1 MQRCFSLK
9 KEHAQTLEFQAI
21 RSTNDCNTPVSARL
35 ILSAL
40 VELLPELD
48 KTQLNDTI
56 TRLNQRKNS

>member
-21 RSTNDCNTPVSARL
+21 RSTNDCNTPVSARQV
-35 ILSAL
+35 LSAL

-48 KTQLNDTI
+48 KT
-56 TRLNQRKNS
+56 

>member
-9 KEHAQTLEFQAI
+9 KEHAQILEFQAI

-35 ILSAL
+35 VLSAL

>member
-35 ILSAL
+35 VLSAL
-40 VELLPELD
+40 VELLPEFD

>member
-9 KEHAQTLEFQAI
+9 KEHAHTLEFQAI
-21 RSTNDCNTPVSARL
+21 RSTNDCNTPVSARQV
-35 ILSAL
+35 LSAL

>member
-9 KEHAQTLEFQAI
+9 KEHAQTLKFQAI

-35 ILSAL
+35 VLSAL